1 MSNNIF
7 SENFDAFDKN
17 FKLEDL
23 TEAQRRFRELEV
35 RKEAME
41 KHPAGA
47 KTAKT
52 NSSELSDEA
61 KTFVGAGI
69 FNFFFVTIPLALLF
83 AGLAVQPLFEAAWG
97 IDLGFWTAF
106 FVLAALRWLIPRPS
120 KRILVEKFSSRK
132 GR

>member
-7 SENFDAFDKN
+7 SDDFNISAENFNSED
-17 FKLEDL
+17 FKE
-23 TEAQRRFRELEV
+23 EQRRIRA
-35 RKEAME
+35 REAM
-41 KHPAGA
+41 KKNSTG